1 LQTSA
6 AGATI
11 NRNSAPFYLSSPGIL
26 STISLPNRIEVR
38 TVTGDTLHGVKVVE
52 LATMVAGPYCGKLLA
67 DLGADV
73 IKVEPTEGD
82 PSRHVG
88 PFPTTGPHPE
98 RSAMFLYLNTSKR
111 GITLDPEAPEAPDVL
126 KRLITWADVLIDGYP
141 LEKIAD
147 LNLAEDTIR
156 QLNPALI
163 YATITPYGRTG
174 PRKDVTGDELTLIH
188 AGGLGNLL
196 PTRSV
201 DVDRAPVKMGG
212 NAVGYHGGITAA
224 LAITGALIGKKL
236 HGNGRSID
244 ISLQDVI
251 LAMVRNGLA
260 GYRYQDTTWSRV
272 PDRPPAMGRM
282 PTSDGYIVAGTPEDH
297 HFRSFRKL
305 MGNPEW
311 LAGKKWESLA
321 YRSHHLM
328 EVTDKIDEWTMKQ
341 KKDELHHRGAKMGIA
356 MGPLNSAED
365 LMKDGQ
371 YTARN
376 YFVEVEHPVTGKQR
390 YSGWPYKMSETP
402 PHVSRPAPLL
412 GEHNEEIYTGVL
424 EYSDEEYNHFRQ
436 TGIVPS

>member
-1 LQTSA
+1 M
-6 AGATI
+6 
-11 NRNSAPFYLSSPGIL
+11 
-26 STISLPNRIEVR
+26 IEVK
-38 TVTGDTLHGVKVVE
+38 TVAGDTLTGVKVVE
-52 LATMVAGPYCGKLLA
+52 LAAMVAGPYCGKLLA

-73 IKVEPTEGD
+73 IKVEPPNGD
-82 PSRHVG
+82 PSRQSG
-88 PFPTTGPHPE
+88 PFPTGGPHPE

-111 GITLDPEAPEAPDVL
+111 GMTLDPEAPGAPDVL
-126 KRLITWADVLIDGYP
+126 KRLIVWADVLIDSYP
-141 LEKIAD
+141 LEKTANPG
-147 LNLAEDTIR
+147 LTEDTIR

-163 YATITPYGRTG
+163 YTAISPYGRTG
-174 PRKDVTGDELTLIH
+174 PRTDVKGDELTLIH

-212 NAVGYHGGITAA
+212 YAVGYHGGITAA
-224 LAITGALIGKKL
+224 LATIGALIGQKK
-236 HGNGRSID
+236 NGCGRFID
-244 ISLQDVI
+244 ISLQETI

-260 GYRYQDTTWSRV
+260 GQRYQDTTWSRV

-305 MGNPEW
+305 LGNPEW

-328 EVTDKIDEWTMKQ
+328 EVTDKFDEWTMKQ

-365 LMKDGQ
+365 LMKDEQ
-371 YTARN
+371 YAARN
-376 YFVEVEHPVTGKQR
+376 YFAEVEHSEAGKQR
-390 YSGWPYKMSETP
+390 YSGWPYKMSVTP

-424 EYSDEEYNHFRQ
+424 RYSSEEYNHFQQ
-436 TGIVPS
+436 TGAMQ